1 MGVTIFTK
9 KLNDITNAK
18 LGSISIFYTDN
29 EFRISENCIFDITL
43 HTINMPEISRFLG
56 IIIKMFF
63 DDHNPPHF
71 HAEFQE
77 YKAIIEIH
85 TSELLEGYLP
95 PKQLKLV
102 QAWAIIHEEE
112 LLENF
117 TNLNKDF
124 KSWNKIDPL

>member
-1 MGVTIFTK
+1 
-9 KLNDITNAK
+9 
-18 LGSISIFYTDN
+18 
-29 EFRISENCIFDITL
+29 
-43 HTINMPEISRFLG
+43 MPEISRFLG

-77 YKAIIEIH
+77 FKAIIEIH
-85 TSELLEGYLP
+85 SAELMEGYLP

-112 LLENF
+112 LLANF
-117 TNLNKDF
+117 INLGKDY
-124 KSWNKIDPL
+124 KSWNKINPLN